1 VLGDIVWTST
11 AQLCQKLALLHPLPA
26 CRPAGFSVFLQSIA
40 SQAQASATAGD
51 DRAAA
56 GSTSR
61 PGSGSGGAAGANAA
75 AEAAAAAATDQVL
88 DQLAGLQQLV
98 RAEAH
103 KQQEVFDSTLKVR

>member
-1 VLGDIVWTST
+1 ML
-11 AQLCQKLALLHPLPA
+11 
-26 CRPAGFSVFLQSIA
+26 FLQSIA

-61 PGSGSGGAAGANAA
+61 PGSGSGAAGATAAA

-103 KQQEVFDSTLKVR
+103 KQQEVFDSTLKVRWDRH